1 MTKNEIKAFRQFLE
15 ERSVMLMFSHNYRIG
30 HLTVNPAS
38 LKDYLEQAKAESVI
52 PQAFVYPQGIYGK
65 DFWLAIHQ
73 EWIARVR
80 GIRDEQ
86 AAQHCLG
93 TLDLE
98 IIEVGQSSH
107 SFGLPKDT
115 CSLNIKGTG
124 HRLTLNMAHS
134 KMVNKKLATHLL
146 LTRNRQTGD
155 VVLMF
160 NRERGIELK
169 FRRGTSS
176 LQINNAELAH
186 RLEELL
192 VLDVRQEYFLLHIE
206 VLAETRDF
214 LLFKVGNR

>member
-1 MTKNEIKAFRQFLE
+1 MTKQEIKAFRDFLE
-15 ERSVMLMFSHNYRIG
+15 ERDVMLMFSHNYRVS

-38 LKDYLEQAKAESVI
+38 MSDYLAQAKAENVI
-52 PQAFVYPQGIYGK
+52 PQAFVYPKSIYGK

-73 EWIARVR
+73 EWVERVKAMR
-80 GIRDEQ
+80 GEEAGDR
-86 AAQHCLG
+86 CLAD
-93 TLDLE
+93 LDLE
-98 IIEVGQSSH
+98 VIEVGQSGRN
-107 SFGLPKDT
+107 FGLPKDT

-134 KMVNKKLATHLL
+134 RMVNKKLATRLL

-169 FRRGTSS
+169 FRPGTDS
-176 LQINNAELAH
+176 LQINNAELAA

-192 VLDVRQEYFLLHIE
+192 SLDVRQEYFLLHIE
-206 VLAETRDF
+206 VLTETRDF
-214 LLFKVGNR
+214 LLFTVKKK